1 MDIISNGDFHMDY
14 TGERPVFTFKHP
26 NPESEKD
33 TFVETELY

>member
-1 MDIISNGDFHMDY
+1 MDY
-14 TGERPVFTFKHP
+14 TGERPLFTFKHP